1 MVKEDKTSKLIV
13 ATGKVIEI
21 ADYSREAMRLHIES
35 NMKRYIVREMNNDI
49 QFYNGKA
56 GVLLRLYE
64 AETSEAKKEDIA
76 KEIFKN
82 LYHVVD
88 SFLTIEKNIEIKVL
102 EKDDWLI
109 TEFSSLFEN

>member
-64 AETSEAKKEDIA
+64 AERDETKKEDIA
-76 KEIFKN
+76 KEILKN
-82 LYHVVD
+82 LYLVVD

-102 EKDDWLI
+102 EKDDWL
-109 TEFSSLFEN
+109 TSEFSSLFEK

>member
-35 NMKRYIVREMNNDI
+35 NMKQYIVREMNNDI

-64 AETSEAKKEDIA
+64 TETSEAKKEDIV
-76 KEIFKN
+76 KEILKN

-109 TEFSSLFEN
+109 TEFSSLFEK